1 MSTREEGAP
10 GPVAVPVVPVTPTD
24 APRRVSPTRVV
35 AIESA
40 CAALLIAGGVYWA
53 APGDL
58 ALRDVGFHPAWIPII
73 VLAARYGLSGLFTS
87 IAMTWGA
94 LVGATLLQGQS
105 LAGFHDRLRGALD
118 LFVLAT
124 AILVAWIAILHGSRM
139 ARSLGRLSE
148 SLELQRQSDE
158 TVQALYDSLVY
169 LRSRHDR
176 IDMSLGLWRD
186 LAGRLE
192 RGDAREAA
200 RAALELCAIRA
211 GAAAGVI
218 QMTDGTA
225 WHTLAW
231 RGAWSSSTTKP
242 RDLMRDRTVQV
253 AIASRRVLPASEVT
267 GACGEESDVAVP
279 ILAEGTNQVLGV
291 IALRG
296 VSPGRLRAADMGDLV
311 VIAQWLAPAL
321 SLAIWAAQPREDAA
335 AGVG

>member
-1 MSTREEGAP
+1 MSTLDRT
-10 GPVAVPVVPVTPTD
+10 VV
-24 APRRVSPTRVV
+24 
-35 AIESA
+35 IEAA
-40 CAALLIAGGVYWA
+40 CASLLVGGAIYLA

-58 ALRDVGFHPAWIPII
+58 ALRHVGFHPAWIPVI
-73 VLAARYGLSGLFTS
+73 VLAARYGMGGLFAS
-87 IAMTWGA
+87 LVLTWGA
-94 LVGATLLQGQS
+94 LVGVTLAQGQDLS
-105 LAGFHDRLRGALD
+105 GFQARFHGAMD
-118 LFVLAT
+118 LLVLMT

-139 ARSLGRLSE
+139 ARTIDRLTDAT
-148 SLELQRQSDE
+148 ELQRQSDE
-158 TVQALYDSLVY
+158 TVQALYDSLAY

-192 RGDAREAA
+192 RGDPREAA

-218 QMTDGTA
+218 QMTDGKA

-231 RGAWSSSTTKP
+231 RGAWSSSTAKP

-253 AIASRRVLPASEVT
+253 AIASRRVLPASDVT
-267 GACGEESDVAVP
+267 GASGEESDVAVP
-279 ILAEGTNQVLGV
+279 VLAEGSGEVLGV

-296 VSPGRLRAADMGDLV
+296 VSPGRLRAADMADLV

-321 SLAIWAAQPREDAA
+321 SMAIWAAQPRNESAV
-335 AGVG
+335 GVG